1 MVTME
6 EYKEL
11 KKQEKQ
17 LVGIMNG
24 IARFVNEFQKGR
36 HEIQID
42 VRLETLEE
50 AMKKFYSVRR
60 KIELYFDDEDSASE
74 VKIAEN
80 TRSEREKR
88 KKSFEESLYNV
99 QEQYFEVKAALI
111 QLRPKKET
119 PRATIENVVEV
130 QPVSRV
136 KLPDIKLPSFS
147 GRIQDWT
154 SFRDTFRSLIHNNQ
168 QLADVDKFT
177 YLRSSTTGEALQ
189 ELNSVEL
196 TGDNYEVAWKMLEKK
211 YENKKLIVKA
221 HLDALFAVEPM
232 RRENCEALSHII
244 SEFDKNLLMLNK
256 IGEQTANWSTIL
268 AYMVCS
274 RLDQTTLRN
283 WETRHN
289 SKDVPKYDDL
299 MQFLRDQ
306 CAVLQ
311 SIAPARVHESD
322 RRPRLSTTHTTSQAQ
337 RRCLFCGDSY
347 HLPFKCS
354 KLQNMN
360 VAQRVEDINRKRLCR
375 NCPTSWL
382 LGCLTAGHFAE
393 GCTRGSC
400 TRCGRKHH
408 TLLHFDRPS
417 SSGNP
422 AKPSVPASVP
432 QSVPQAQN
440 RPNSVPTAHQQQPQQ
455 IRSKPQSQTQT
466 PSTQPATQTQ
476 PTSSYPVIRSQ
487 NTHPQPTTDPQPAIS
502 LETTESP
509 HGFGTTTRQVLM
521 STAVVKV
528 VDRFG
533 NTALARTLLDSCSE
547 FCYMT
552 SSFSKKLKFQA
563 KTNFL
568 KVQGIGNSSSTSTKS
583 VEANIEPRHSSISS
597 FGELM
602 QFHVLPKITQA
613 LPLKPV
619 WMDLL
624 EIPSEIVL
632 ADPTFG
638 EPGPIDLI
646 IGAEFYFDLLR
657 TGRRKLSDSGPTLQ
671 ETVFGWVVSGKI
683 PEMASSL
690 LTTASY
696 VCSTADLQ
704 EMIARFW
711 DLETCHVNRTHSVEE
726 TACEEMFK
734 QTTTRDEEGRFVVS
748 LPKKEHMLERL
759 GESRAIAM
767 KLFIGLEKR
776 FALNAELKE
785 SYKEFIHEYLLM
797 GHMKEVDGEQAI
809 GDPVYYMPHHAVLRP
824 DSTTTKLR
832 VVFDASCRTSSGI
845 SLNDALMVG
854 PVVQNDL
861 ISTILR
867 FRQHRI
873 AVIADVA
880 KMYRM
885 VRVPEEDQHLQ
896 RILWRDTPEESVKTF
911 ELLTVTYGTA
921 SAPYLATRC
930 LKKLGEDNG
939 STHPIAA
946 RVVQED
952 FYVDDMLSGADTVP
966 KARQLMNEVIELT
979 DTAGF
984 TLRKWNSNSPELL
997 STLPKHLRDERSVL
1011 DLDSSSATVKT
1022 LGLRWDTQS
1031 DDFCFAFP
1039 EWRSNSSSITKRSVH
1054 SDAACFFDPL
1064 GLVGPVVVQAKIFI
1078 QRLWLLKCDWDDPL
1092 EESLQEMWMEYKQNM
1107 VALESLS
1114 IPRWLGVSNDC
1125 TEVQLHG
1132 FCDASEAAYG
1142 ACLYLRCTASD
1153 GTVTVRL
1160 ITSKSRVAPLES
1172 LQRKKKKMSIPRL
1185 ELSSALLLSHLYEKY
1200 SQIHPNLPAYFW
1212 TDSMIVKCWLASLPS
1227 RWQIFVANRVSEIQH
1242 LTKDGVWNH
1251 VPGTENPA
1259 DLISRGMSPAHLQ
1272 YQTLWFEGPQWL
1284 AQDQQFWPDA
1294 GDPPNAEL
1302 DSTMLE
1308 ERPSPAF
1315 PAQAVPPSEIFG
1327 ERSSFTELV
1336 RIVALL
1342 LRFRH
1347 NSQKCNRPSRKT
1359 GPLTL
1364 EEQEQATIA
1373 LVRLSQQECYPQEL
1387 KELAKRGSVHDSSNI
1402 AALHPQLCDGVMR
1415 VGGRLSKA
1423 SISSDRKHP
1432 YILHHKHPLATMI
1445 VRHFHYKLF
1454 HAGQQLLI
1462 SAVRGKFWPVHIHS
1476 LARKVIHGCIPCFR
1490 SKPKVL
1496 DQLMADLPSAR
1507 VNPAPP
1513 FMNVGVDY
1521 CGPFQV
1527 NYPNRRASPVK
1538 CYVAIFVCLVVKAVH
1553 LELVMDLTT
1562 QAFLAALKRFAARRG
1577 KPQLIM
1583 CDNATTFV
1591 GAKRELTELHRL
1603 FHDQKFQEQLIK
1615 DTSSDGIEF
1624 RFIPPRTPNFGGLWE
1639 AQVKSFKGHFKKAVG
1654 TKVLK
1659 VDEMLTALAQIEA
1672 VLNSRPLTPISSD
1685 PSDFE
1690 ALTPGHFL
1698 VQRPLTAIPE
1708 PDLQDL
1714 PTNRLSKWE
1723 TAQQVSQQVWSRW
1736 STQYLSDLHN
1746 RTKWTK
1752 QRNNIRIGTMVLLK
1766 DENAPPLKWHL
1777 GRVVKVFEGSD
1788 GNIRVVTVRTK
1799 DGCFDRGISKVCP
1812 LPIRDN
1818 EESPQLSP
1826 A

>member
-1 MVTME
+1 
-6 EYKEL
+6 
-11 KKQEKQ
+11 
-17 LVGIMNG
+17 MNG
-24 IARFVNEFQKGR
+24 IARFVNEFQKGK
-36 HEIQID
+36 HETQID

-60 KIELYFDDEDSASE
+60 KIELFFDDEDSASE

-130 QPVSRV
+130 QPMSRV
-136 KLPDIKLPSFS
+136 MLPDIKLPSFS
-147 GRIQDWT
+147 GRIQEWT

-311 SIAPARVHESD
+311 SIAPAKVHEGD

-375 NCPTSWL
+375 NC
-382 LGCLTAGHFAE
+382 LTAGHFAE

-400 TRCGRKHH
+400 TRCERKHH

-422 AKPSVPASVP
+422 VKPSVPASVP

-440 RPNSVPTAHQQQPQQ
+440 RPNSAPTAHQQQPQQ

-619 WMDLL
+619 RMDLL

-632 ADPTFG
+632 ADPTFR

-646 IGAEFYFDLLR
+646 IGAEFYFDLLQ

-671 ETVFGWVVSGKI
+671 ETVFGWVVSGRI
-683 PEMASSL
+683 PEMARSL
-690 LTTASY
+690 PTTASY

-734 QTTTRDEEGRFVVS
+734 QTTTRDEEGRLVVS

-759 GESRAIAM
+759 GESRAIAV
-767 KLFIGLEKR
+767 KRFIGLEKR

-930 LKKLGEDNG
+930 LKKLGEDSG

-966 KARQLMNEVIELT
+966 KARQLMNKVIELT
-979 DTAGF
+979 NTAGF

-1039 EWRSNSSSITKRSVH
+1039 SGDPIPPPSRSAVFT
-1054 SDAACFFDPL
+1054 PTL
-1064 GLVGPVVVQAKIFI
+1064 
-1078 QRLWLLKCDWDDPL
+1078 
-1092 EESLQEMWMEYKQNM
+1092 
-1107 VALESLS
+1107 
-1114 IPRWLGVSNDC
+1114 
-1125 TEVQLHG
+1125 
-1132 FCDASEAAYG
+1132 
-1142 ACLYLRCTASD
+1142 
-1153 GTVTVRL
+1153 
-1160 ITSKSRVAPLES
+1160 
-1172 LQRKKKKMSIPRL
+1172 
-1185 ELSSALLLSHLYEKY
+1185 
-1200 SQIHPNLPAYFW
+1200 
-1212 TDSMIVKCWLASLPS
+1212 LASLIH
-1227 RWQIFVANRVSEIQH
+1227 WA
-1242 LTKDGVWNH
+1242 
-1251 VPGTENPA
+1251 
-1259 DLISRGMSPAHLQ
+1259 
-1272 YQTLWFEGPQWL
+1272 WL
-1284 AQDQQFWPDA
+1284 
-1294 GDPPNAEL
+1294 G
-1302 DSTMLE
+1302 
-1308 ERPSPAF
+1308 
-1315 PAQAVPPSEIFG
+1315 
-1327 ERSSFTELV
+1327 
-1336 RIVALL
+1336 
-1342 LRFRH
+1342 
-1347 NSQKCNRPSRKT
+1347 
-1359 GPLTL
+1359 
-1364 EEQEQATIA
+1364 
-1373 LVRLSQQECYPQEL
+1373 
-1387 KELAKRGSVHDSSNI
+1387 
-1402 AALHPQLCDGVMR
+1402 QL
-1415 VGGRLSKA
+1415 
-1423 SISSDRKHP
+1423 
-1432 YILHHKHPLATMI
+1432 
-1445 VRHFHYKLF
+1445 
-1454 HAGQQLLI
+1454 
-1462 SAVRGKFWPVHIHS
+1462 
-1476 LARKVIHGCIPCFR
+1476 
-1490 SKPKVL
+1490 
-1496 DQLMADLPSAR
+1496 
-1507 VNPAPP
+1507 
-1513 FMNVGVDY
+1513 
-1521 CGPFQV
+1521 
-1527 NYPNRRASPVK
+1527 
-1538 CYVAIFVCLVVKAVH
+1538 
-1553 LELVMDLTT
+1553 
-1562 QAFLAALKRFAARRG
+1562 
-1577 KPQLIM
+1577 
-1583 CDNATTFV
+1583 
-1591 GAKRELTELHRL
+1591 
-1603 FHDQKFQEQLIK
+1603 
-1615 DTSSDGIEF
+1615 
-1624 RFIPPRTPNFGGLWE
+1624 
-1639 AQVKSFKGHFKKAVG
+1639 
-1654 TKVLK
+1654 
-1659 VDEMLTALAQIEA
+1659 
-1672 VLNSRPLTPISSD
+1672 
-1685 PSDFE
+1685 
-1690 ALTPGHFL
+1690 
-1698 VQRPLTAIPE
+1698 
-1708 PDLQDL
+1708 
-1714 PTNRLSKWE
+1714 
-1723 TAQQVSQQVWSRW
+1723 
-1736 STQYLSDLHN
+1736 
-1746 RTKWTK
+1746 
-1752 QRNNIRIGTMVLLK
+1752 
-1766 DENAPPLKWHL
+1766 
-1777 GRVVKVFEGSD
+1777 
-1788 GNIRVVTVRTK
+1788 
-1799 DGCFDRGISKVCP
+1799 
-1812 LPIRDN
+1812 
-1818 EESPQLSP
+1818 
-1826 A
+1826 

>member
-24 IARFVNEFQKGR
+24 IARFVNEFQKGK

-119 PRATIENVVEV
+119 PRATIEN
-130 QPVSRV
+130 
-136 KLPDIKLPSFS
+136 
-147 GRIQDWT
+147 
-154 SFRDTFRSLIHNNQ
+154 
-168 QLADVDKFT
+168 LADVDKFT

-232 RRENCEALSHII
+232 RRENFVRLRGPLSHII

-256 IGEQTANWSTIL
+256 IGEQTDNWSTIL

-311 SIAPARVHESD
+311 SIAPAKIHDVD
-322 RRPRLSTTHTTSQAQ
+322 KRPPPRFSTTHTSAQSQ
-337 RRCLFCGDSY
+337 RRCLFCGDTY

-354 KLQNMN
+354 KLQNMT
-360 VAQRVEDINRKRLCR
+360 VAQRAEQINKQRLCR
-375 NCPTSWL
+375 NCFA
-382 LGCLTAGHFAE
+382 AGHFAE
-393 GCTRGSC
+393 GCSRGSC

-408 TLLHFDRPS
+408 TMLHFDRPS
-417 SSGNP
+417 SSSYA
-422 AKPSVPASVP
+422 AKPPVPTSAP
-432 QSVPQAQN
+432 HPVPQAQT
-440 RPNSVPTAHQQQPQQ
+440 RPSAAPAAHQQQSQQ
-455 IRSKPQSQTQT
+455 NRTKPQSQTQT

-502 LETTESP
+502 LEITESP

-619 WMDLL
+619 RMDLL

-646 IGAEFYFDLLR
+646 IGAEFYFDLLQ

-690 LTTASY
+690 PTTASY

-704 EMIARFW
+704 EMIAKFW

-767 KLFIGLEKR
+767 KRFIGLEKR
-776 FALNAELKE
+776 FALNGELKE

-854 PVVQNDL
+854 LVVQNDL

-930 LKKLGEDNG
+930 LKKLGEDSG
-939 STHPIAA
+939 YTHPIAA

-1242 LTKDGVWNH
+1242 LTKDGHTFSIKHFGSKARSGWLKTNSFGQTQVIPPMQN
-1251 VPGTENPA
+1251 
-1259 DLISRGMSPAHLQ
+1259 LIRPCWKNDQHLHFQ
-1272 YQTLWFEGPQWL
+1272 
-1284 AQDQQFWPDA
+1284 
-1294 GDPPNAEL
+1294 
-1302 DSTMLE
+1302 
-1308 ERPSPAF
+1308 
-1315 PAQAVPPSEIFG
+1315 
-1327 ERSSFTELV
+1327 
-1336 RIVALL
+1336 L

-1462 SAVRGKFWPVHIHS
+1462 SAVRGRFWPVHIHS

-1562 QAFLAALKRFAARRG
+1562 QAFLAALSKRGGLEGVFQPAPPGKYACFVSRPTPEDHSDSSSTRSTGCDPVPSVDSSGTTEAHRRDQVSVYDRNSGDNGHATNLHVFYQNVGGMNGTVNEYLLASADHSYDIIALTETWLNDRTASSQVFDNEYTVFRCDRCSSNSNKTSGGGVLLAIRHKLEPRMVPNNSWLSVEQQINHVENANGRMLDLCFVSNADRAPVISEAAAPLVKLARHHPALHLVLEDRARYSFRQVAAAVYYDFKPRRG
-1577 KPQLIM
+1577 KPHLIM

-1603 FHDQKFQEQLIK
+1603 FHDQKFQEILIK
-1615 DTSSDGIEF
+1615 DQF
-1624 RFIPPRTPNFGGLWE
+1624 RWHRVPIHPSPYAKLRRTLGG
-1639 AQVKSFKGHFKKAVG
+1639 AGQV
-1654 TKVLK
+1654 L
-1659 VDEMLTALAQIEA
+1659 
-1672 VLNSRPLTPISSD
+1672 
-1685 PSDFE
+1685 
-1690 ALTPGHFL
+1690 
-1698 VQRPLTAIPE
+1698 
-1708 PDLQDL
+1708 
-1714 PTNRLSKWE
+1714 
-1723 TAQQVSQQVWSRW
+1723 
-1736 STQYLSDLHN
+1736 
-1746 RTKWTK
+1746 
-1752 QRNNIRIGTMVLLK
+1752 
-1766 DENAPPLKWHL
+1766 
-1777 GRVVKVFEGSD
+1777 
-1788 GNIRVVTVRTK
+1788 
-1799 DGCFDRGISKVCP
+1799 
-1812 LPIRDN
+1812 
-1818 EESPQLSP
+1818 
-1826 A
+1826 